1 MKILLDTHIFI
12 WWLARSPRL
21 SDRAITQIENA
32 DEVHVSAIS
41 LWEAA
46 LKTTTG
52 KLDAD
57 IDELSSAISASHFIA
72 LPVTM
77 EHALSFARLPQLHKD
92 PFDRMLVAQA
102 VTEPLRLLTAD
113 RKLVGYSSVVDL
125 V

>member
-1 MKILLDTHIFI
+1 MKILLDTHIFL
-12 WWLARSPRL
+12 WWLMRSPRL
-21 SDRAITQIENA
+21 GDRAVTQIENA
-32 DEVHVSAIS
+32 DEVHVSTVS

-46 LKTTTG
+46 IKTSTG
-52 KLDAD
+52 KLEAD
-57 IDELSSAISASHFIA
+57 IDVLRTAIPASHFIS

-77 EHALSFARLPQLHKD
+77 DHVLSFARLPQLHKD

-102 VTEPLRLLTAD
+102 ITEPLRLLTAD